1 MTDYGQDECRNKT
14 TNRQIKNGNSNLVRH
29 DSWSFVSF
37 KQMKNIKEESRPR
50 SVSLSHSADQLKQ
63 SEPKTCLVSLLPLPN
78 YPTNQTSKKHSLV
91 EKSLVTIQADT
102 GWLPFSSM
110 DGRGDSLQGGMNR
123 ESMGRRS

>member
-1 MTDYGQDECRNKT
+1 MKNYGQDEFKNKI
-14 TNRQIKNGNSNLVRH
+14 TNKQIKNGNSYLVRH

-37 KQMKNIKEESRPR
+37 KQMKNIAEESRPR

-63 SEPKTCLVSLLPLPN
+63 SEPKTCLVSLLPLSN
-78 YPTNQTSKKHSLV
+78 YPTNQTSKQHSLV

-110 DGRGDSLQGGMNR
+110 DGIGDSVQGGMNR